1 MVKLNLIFVIIVSCY
16 NTNQN
21 ASIKEFNDIIANI
34 KPKDYVDTG
43 LIKSTHEKINIIIDK
58 IKKRDLIITLVGYDI
73 VDKSKVY
80 EIENIKIENGGNW
93 HDGYFSNWTASLIG
107 ETELFIIV
115 FTVWGEK
122 TETYAE
128 KIQ

>member
-1 MVKLNLIFVIIVSCY
+1 MDF
-16 NTNQN
+16 
-21 ASIKEFNDIIANI
+21 
-34 KPKDYVDTG
+34 
-43 LIKSTHEKINIIIDK
+43 KIGDK
-58 IKKRDLIITLVGYDI
+58 IYKRKNGIL
-73 VDKSKVY
+73 DKSKVY

-122 TETYAE
+122 SETYAE